1 MGSLYRNLDV
11 MFNANQRSK
20 RAEITLKKITFSEGN
35 HLFSGNSR
43 EMLIRLKFQRDGTGN
58 GFPNI

>member
-1 MGSLYRNLDV
+1 
-11 MFNANQRSK
+11 MFNVNQQSK
-20 RAEITLKKITFSEGN
+20 KAEITLKKITFSDGN
-35 HLFSGNSR
+35 YLFSGNSR